1 MDADALFSV
10 GVHLCKKL
18 LNFKRASDA
27 NALFS
32 VVVLHL
38 LLTGLPSLILLK
50 DADALFSVDVHSLL
64 TGLIIFAEGC
74 GRFIQRCTASSR
86 VGLYSSKAEKQD
98 CDGAVGKPIAELL
111 VVELFEKPQC
121 KARNCS
127 RPFMVIAQA

>member
-32 VVVLHL
+32 VV
-38 LLTGLPSLILLK
+38 LTGLPSLILLK

-98 CDGAVGKPIAELL
+98 CDGAVGKPIVELL
-111 VVELFEKPQC
+111 VVELFKKPQC